1 MPVLSLNVGETRP
14 LEGPIDNIEVQVGQV
29 LITDHAADPI
39 TADVVAA
46 IDDQDSVVHDC
57 GGSAAIVLQ
66 SITGS
71 RVNVNYTFEGV
82 RAPTREE
89 IGAAP
94 RGDAG
99 GTEGSYEARTVDELE
114 ELAKERGIHGYSS
127 MKKAELIA
135 ALREES

>member
-14 LEGPIDNIEVQVGQV
+14 LEGPIDNIEVQLGTV
-29 LITDHAADPI
+29 LVTDHAQDPVS
-39 TADVVAA
+39 ADVVTATEEDA
-46 IDDQDSVVHDC
+46 VIHDC
-57 GGSAAIVLQ
+57 AGSAAIVLQ

-71 RVNVNYTFEGV
+71 SIAVNYTFEGV
-82 RAPTREE
+82 AAPTREE

-114 ELAKERGIHGYSS
+114 DLAKERGIHGYSS